1 MRECLHDRNPD
12 QPAICGRV
20 PVHRPAQRRGLRC
33 LHRRPGSAAGA
44 VSAHCRAERSQ
55 RHAGRVAGGDRAI
68 GKDLRYAAS
77 KLGEFGRFARAAIV
91 TDKRWL
97 VTVTEFAA
105 HLMLNTQVRTFA
117 QDERVLALAWAA
129 ELDPHTPAP

>member
-1 MRECLHDRNPD
+1 MIETLTSPPYVAAYRFTGQLSGEDYDACIADLEARL
-12 QPAICGRV
+12 
-20 PVHRPAQRRGLRC
+20 AQFPRI
-33 LHRRPGSAAGA
+33 A
-44 VSAHCRAERSQ
+44 VLSDLSDMQGVSLE
-55 RHAGRVAGGDRAI
+55 AI

-105 HLMLNTQVRTFA
+105 HLMPNTEVRTFA
-117 QDERVLALAWAA
+117 QDERILALAWVA
-129 ELDPHTPAP
+129 ELDPHTPEP

>member
-1 MRECLHDRNPD
+1 MIEIPD
-12 QPAICGRV
+12 SPSHVGAYRFTGQLTGDDYDACIADLETR
-20 PVHRPAQRRGLRC
+20 L
-33 LHRRPGSAAGA
+33 AGFPRIA
-44 VSAHCRAERSQ
+44 VVSDLSDMQGVSLDA
-55 RHAGRVAGGDRAI
+55 V

-105 HLMLNTQVRTFA
+105 HPMPNTEVRTFA
-117 QDERVLALAWAA
+117 QDERALALALAWAA